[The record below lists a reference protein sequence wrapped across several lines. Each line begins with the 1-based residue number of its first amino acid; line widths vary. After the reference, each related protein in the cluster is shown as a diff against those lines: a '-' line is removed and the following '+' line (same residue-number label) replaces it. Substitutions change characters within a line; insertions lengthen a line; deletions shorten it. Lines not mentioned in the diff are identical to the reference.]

1 MSSSDFFYGLKDG
14 FYWLFEN
21 TLEPIGEIVWVA
33 VLIFGFVG
41 FAYWMKRQVDYNK
54 QAEAD
59 PNQIK

>member
-1 MSSSDFFYGLKDG
+1 MTSSDVFYSIGDGL
-14 FYWLFEN
+14 YWLFQN
-21 TLEPIGEIVWVA
+21 TLEPIGEIVWPS

-41 FAYWMKRQVDYNK
+41 FAYWMKRQADYNK